1 MSESPSAEEERMA
14 KAEMVRSLGTR
25 SGIEVSAMGLGCW
38 PIGGPFWWD
47 GRPVGY
53 GEVDDAESTRAI
65 QRALDLGVTLFDTA
79 DVYGCGHS
87 EEVLGRALAGRTDG
101 VVVATKFGYT
111 FDPRSRTITG
121 EDASPEYIR
130 SACEASLRRLGT
142 EYIDLYQFHLAKY
155 DYDAAVAVR
164 DVLEELVAEGKVRF
178 YGWSHDD
185 PRGARVFAEGPHCT
199 AAQHGLSLVEDNRPM
214 LEVCEELGLAS
225 VNRSP
230 LAGGFLTGKFHAGS
244 ELPEDDVRKEWTPE
258 WMSDSRARLAAVR
271 EALTADGRT
280 LAGGA
285 LGWIW
290 ARSEVT
296 VPIPGFKTVAQVE
309 ENAAAMS
316 FGPLPPEQMAAVE
329 SALGRDG
336 NAVRPGIPAD
346 TA

>member
-1 MSESPSAEEERMA
+1 MA
-14 KAEMVRSLGTR
+14 KAEMVRTLGAR
-25 SGIEVSAMGLGCW
+25 SGVEVSAMGLGCW

-53 GEVDDAESTRAI
+53 GEVDDEESVRAI
-65 QRALDLGVTLFDTA
+65 RRAVELGVNFFDTA

-87 EEVLGRALAGRTDG
+87 EEVLGRALSGRRNE
-101 VVVATKFGYT
+101 VVIATKFGYT
-111 FDPRSRTITG
+111 FDARSRMITG

-130 SACEASLRRLGT
+130 NACEASLRRLGT
-142 EYIDLYQFHLAKY
+142 EYIDLYQFHLMKY
-155 DYDAAVAVR
+155 DYDAAAAVR
-164 DVLEELVAEGKVRF
+164 DTLEELVAEGKVRF

-185 PRGARVFAEGPHCT
+185 PRGARVLAEGPHCT

-230 LAGGFLTGKFHAGS
+230 LAGGFLTGKFRVGS
-244 ELPEDDVRKEWTPE
+244 EIPGDDVRQEWTPE
-258 WMSDSRARLAAVR
+258 WKSRSRATLDAVR

-290 ARSEVT
+290 ARSDVA

-309 ENAAAMS
+309 ENAGAMR
-316 FGPLPPEQMAAVE
+316 FGPLSNAAMA
-329 SALGRDG
+329 SIDRILDR
-336 NAVRPGIPAD
+336 
-346 TA
+346 